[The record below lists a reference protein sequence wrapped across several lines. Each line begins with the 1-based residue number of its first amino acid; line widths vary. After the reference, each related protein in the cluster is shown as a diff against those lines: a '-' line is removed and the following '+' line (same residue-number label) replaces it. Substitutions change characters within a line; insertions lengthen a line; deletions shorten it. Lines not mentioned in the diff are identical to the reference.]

1 MDIFEYKIEKVNCSW
16 ALNGD
21 ERLREVCKLRGQ
33 QGWELVS
40 TKYHFFAT
48 QYALFFKRK
57 ANSNLT
63 D

>member
-1 MDIFEYKIEKVNCSW
+1 MDKFEYKIEKVNYSW
-16 ALNGD
+16 ILNGD

-40 TKYHFFAT
+40 TQYHFFTT
-48 QYALFFKRK
+48 QYNLFFKRK
-57 ANSNLT
+57 ANSKIT